1 LVDNAGR
8 DSPAVADREALG
20 FGPRPDVAAALTAR
34 CGPRWPAPL
43 TWPSL
48 TGVLDEGCEFLTERP
63 GVLLIQID
71 LVLRAAEPEPHR
83 LTGRASVKIIF

>member
-1 LVDNAGR
+1 V
-8 DSPAVADREALG
+8 P
-20 FGPRPDVAAALTAR
+20 
-34 CGPRWPAPL
+34 
-43 TWPSL
+43 
-48 TGVLDEGCEFLTERP
+48 DEGCEFLTQRP